1 MSSCPITSDKQEK
14 LTLVDILPPRDAELL
29 NYLKMLLNTSL
40 YMITNRQNARIGSDT
55 LCHLSLPL
63 QLRIVLHPQC
73 QLRRPHGAH
82 ERVTPNGM
90 RATVQAK
97 APFYAIH

>member
-1 MSSCPITSDKQEK
+1 MSSGPITSDKQEK
-14 LTLVDILPPRDAELL
+14 LTLVDILPPRDAEQL
-29 NYLKMLLNTSL
+29 NYLKVLLNTSL
-40 YMITNRQNARIGSDT
+40 YMITNRQKASTGSDT

-63 QLRIVLHPQC
+63 PLCIVLYPQC
-73 QLRRPHGAH
+73 QLTRPHGAR

-90 RATVQAK
+90 RATVPAK